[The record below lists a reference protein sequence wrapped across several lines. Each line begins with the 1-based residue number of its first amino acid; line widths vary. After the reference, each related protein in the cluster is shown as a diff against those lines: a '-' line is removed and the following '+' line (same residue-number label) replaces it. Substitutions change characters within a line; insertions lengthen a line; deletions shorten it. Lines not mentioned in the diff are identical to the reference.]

1 MNPRGVSALRII
13 QEDAMHT
20 VSAPTKLKVPFYGH
34 ARQYHSIKREIDDA
48 FHAVMESEAYV
59 MGPTLARFEK
69 ELAHFFG
76 MKHAAGVNSGTDALW
91 LAFFALGIK
100 PGDEVITTANTFF
113 ATAEAIWITGAKVVF
128 VDSDPATNNIHPD
141 KIEAAI
147 TPRTVGIVPV
157 HLYGHCADMK
167 AISAIARKHRLWVV
181 EDNAQS
187 IDAHGDGFQQGE
199 LSDAVCTS
207 FIIQKNLGTYGDGG
221 ALITNRDDI
230 DQVVRRLR
238 NHGSVKRSV
247 HSFGFNSR
255 LDDLHAAFLSVKL
268 KHITRW
274 TDQRRAWARRYSDG
288 LKGTSFKLPRELPG
302 YRHVYHLYVIEHH
315 KRDHLTQFLNDHGI
329 DAKQHYPIAI
339 HQQEGY
345 PWGKLA
351 DPHPRVP
358 NAERN
363 AAQCV
368 SLPMFPELTA
378 EEVDYTIA
386 KLKDWD
392 AKFGW

>member
-1 MNPRGVSALRII
+1 MPAV
-13 QEDAMHT
+13 T
-20 VSAPTKLKVPFYGH
+20 TAPKLKVPFYGH
-34 ARQYHSIKREIDDA
+34 ARQYHSIKKEIDDA
-48 FHAVMESEAYV
+48 FHAVLETESYV
-59 MGPTLARFEK
+59 MGPTLGRFEK
-69 ELAHFFG
+69 ELAHYFG
-76 MKHAAGVNSGTDALW
+76 MKHAVGVNSGTDALW

-113 ATAEAIWITGAKVVF
+113 ATAEAIWIAGGKAVF
-128 VDSDPATNNIHPD
+128 VDSDAATNNID
-141 KIEAAI
+141 TTKIVAAI

-167 AISAIARKHRLWVV
+167 MISAIAKKHKLWVV

-187 IDAHGDGFQQGE
+187 IDAHGNGFKQGE

-207 FIIQKNLGTYGDGG
+207 FIIQKNLGTFGDGG
-221 ALITNRDDI
+221 ALITNREDVDLEL
-230 DQVVRRLR
+230 RRMR

-255 LDDLHAAFLSVKL
+255 LDDMHAAFLSVKL

-274 TDQRRAWARRYSDG
+274 TDQRRAWAKRYTDG
-288 LKGTSFKLPRELPG
+288 LKGTSFKLPKEQPG

-339 HQQEGY
+339 HQQAGY

-351 DPHPRVP
+351 DPHPQVP

-378 EEVDYTIA
+378 DEVDYTIA
-386 KLKDWD
+386 TLKEWD